1 MKRELAVLGRLI
13 RHGTLELQLPD
24 GARHLFGSG
33 PPHAR
38 WTFTRRDSL
47 RRIIA
52 NPELA
57 LGESYMRGE
66 WDTPPGELATLLAVL
81 MRNAGELAH
90 DAGRLQRLL
99 GGLLQQWN
107 RVQASH
113 RNVAH
118 HYDLDE
124 WLFRLF
130 LDREMYYSCAYFAVP
145 QLSLEAA
152 QRAKAEHI
160 AAKLRL
166 QPGQRVL
173 DIGCGWGS
181 LALHLAQHHDVH
193 VTGLTLSR
201 SQLAV
206 AQRTAQE
213 RGLSGRVQFL
223 LQDYREHADQ
233 YDRIVSVGMFEHV
246 GRPYYA
252 RFFRQVAAG
261 LRPRGVAL
269 LHTICRLGPPGLTN
283 AWVRKYIFPG
293 GYSPALSELTAG
305 IEHSALKVMDMELLR
320 RHYALT
326 LNAWQARFQRH
337 RTEVAERMGERFCR
351 MWEFYLAASEASFE
365 TDDLAVAQVQL
376 AAEVDA
382 VPLTRDYLYAPLA
395 QPRALRRA
403 G

>member
-1 MKRELAVLGRLI
+1 MKRELALLARLI
-13 RHGTLELQLPD
+13 RRGTLELELPG
-24 GARHLFGSG
+24 GARHRFGSDQ
-33 PPHAR
+33 PSAR
-38 WTFTRRDSL
+38 WSMARADSL
-47 RRIIA
+47 RRIVA

-57 LGESYMRGE
+57 LGETYMQGE
-66 WDTPPGELATLLAVL
+66 WSTAPGELATLLAVL
-81 MRNAGELAH
+81 MRNAGELYH
-90 DAGRLQRLL
+90 EAGWLRRML

-107 RVQASH
+107 RVQASY

-145 QLSLEAA
+145 GLSLEAA

-181 LALHLAQHHDVH
+181 LALHLAQHHDVQ

-206 AQRTAQE
+206 ARRTAQE
-213 RGLSGRVQFL
+213 RGLAGRVQFL
-223 LQDYREHADQ
+223 LQDYREHSAQ

-246 GRPYYA
+246 GRPYYP
-252 RFFRQVAAG
+252 RFFRQVAAS

-269 LHTICRLGPPGLTN
+269 LHTICRLGPPGTTN

-293 GYSPALSELTAG
+293 GYCPALSELTAG

-326 LNAWQARFQRH
+326 LNAWQSRFQRH
-337 RTEVAERMGERFCR
+337 RAEVAERMGERFCR
-351 MWEFYLAASEASFE
+351 MWEFYLAACEAAFE
-365 TDDLAVAQVQL
+365 TDGLAVAQVQL

-382 VPLTRDYLYAPLA
+382 VPLTRDYLYKPLA
-395 QPRALRRA
+395 PQALRRA